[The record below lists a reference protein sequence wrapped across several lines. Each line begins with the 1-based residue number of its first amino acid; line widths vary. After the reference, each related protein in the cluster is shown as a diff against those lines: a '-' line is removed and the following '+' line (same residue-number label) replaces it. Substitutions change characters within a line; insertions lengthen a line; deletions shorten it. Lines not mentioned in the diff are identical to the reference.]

1 MRTARTNPIAHY
13 LRLTRTMTSVHYA
26 LMVTYRAEILMWALA
41 SALPLIMM
49 GVWAE
54 AGASGKYSM
63 DRVDMVRYF
72 IAIFVVRQLTVVWVI
87 HDFEWQVVSGRLSP
101 LLLQPADP
109 SWRFF
114 FAHIGEQMA
123 RMPIVLALL
132 VLCFALYPEGF
143 TGDAEKP
150 GLWGVSPWQL
160 LGAVAAM
167 YLAFVLRFWQ
177 QYALSVGAFWFE
189 RISAAHGLIY
199 LPYMFFSGMVVP
211 LAVVKDQ
218 LPTFYNVLLWTP
230 FPYMMWFPAAMI
242 TGEEA
247 PIAFGFVMLIAWS
260 AVFFLVHRI
269 CWKIGLKHYS
279 AMGA

>member
-1 MRTARTNPIAHY
+1 MSLARTNTFTHY
-13 LRLTRTMTSVHYA
+13 ARLVRTMASVHYA
-26 LMVTYRAEILMWALA
+26 MMVAYRAEIVMWAFA
-41 SALPLIMM
+41 SALPLIML

-54 AGASGKYSM
+54 AGASGLFAM

-123 RMPIVLALL
+123 RMPIVLGLL
-132 VLCFALYPEGF
+132 VLCFVLYPEGF
-143 TGDAEKP
+143 LGSADKP
-150 GLWGVSPWQL
+150 GLWSVSPWKL
-160 LGAVAAM
+160 AGAVAAM

-177 QYALSVGAFWFE
+177 QYALAVGAFWFE
-189 RISAAHGLIY
+189 RISAAHGLIF

-211 LAVVKDQ
+211 LAVVREQ
-218 LPTFYNVLLWTP
+218 MPMLYSVLLWTP
-230 FPYMMWFPAAMI
+230 FPYMMWFPAALL

-247 PIAFGFVMLIAWS
+247 PIGFGFVMLVGWCA
-260 AVFFLVHRI
+260 AFFVLQRV
-269 CWKIGLKHYS
+269 CWRLGVKHYS